1 MDKQEQLKFFN
12 TFKEENID
20 FGILL
25 ENIFL
30 EFIQEKEN
38 EKLYPNYWYIK
49 VLIYFDKNFFW
60 TLYNKLKLIK
70 YSLADDC

>member
-1 MDKQEQLKFFN
+1 MDKQEQLIFFH

-20 FGILL
+20 FEILL

-38 EKLYPNYWYIK
+38 EKLYSNH
-49 VLIYFDKNFFW
+49 
-60 TLYNKLKLIK
+60 
-70 YSLADDC
+70 

>member
-1 MDKQEQLKFFN
+1 MDKQEQLIFFS
-12 TFKEENID
+12 TYKEEKID

-38 EKLYPNYWYIK
+38 EKLYSNH
-49 VLIYFDKNFFW
+49 
-60 TLYNKLKLIK
+60 
-70 YSLADDC
+70 

>member
-1 MDKQEQLKFFN
+1 MNKQEQLKFFN

-20 FGILL
+20 FEILL

-38 EKLYPNYWYIK
+38 ENLYSNH
-49 VLIYFDKNFFW
+49 
-60 TLYNKLKLIK
+60 
-70 YSLADDC
+70 